1 MTTSWNSTRLGR
13 WCIGIA
19 WAMAALSFVV
29 WFGAYLISRSSNKV
43 ALEGEAAFNRKDYAA
58 ALPKLQQAADGGDST
73 AEFYLG
79 CMYWY
84 GHLVAKDPAMASK
97 YFLQAAQQDIKEAQF
112 DLAVIYDDPDS
123 GLLNQKDAAVLY
135 RQAAERGMREAQ
147 YNLGIILYNGSG
159 VKADAAQ
166 GYEWIALAANQ
177 GLPEGISMRE
187 QLRRKLPTDQVARGE
202 DLVKK
207 FHPRS

>member
-1 MTTSWNSTRLGR
+1 MKTDWNNTRLGR
-13 WCIGIA
+13 WCVGIA
-19 WAMAALSFVV
+19 WAAAALSLVV
-29 WFGAYLISRSSNKV
+29 WLGAYLISRSSNKV

-58 ALPKLQQAADGGDST
+58 ALPKLQQAAADGDAT

-84 GHLVAKDPAMASK
+84 GHLVVKDPARAAG
-97 YFLQAAQQDIKEAQF
+97 YYLQAAQQDIKEAEF
-112 DLAVIYDDPDS
+112 DLAVIYDDPNS
-123 GLLNQKDAAVLY
+123 GLLNQKDAAVWY
-135 RQAAERGMREAQ
+135 RQAAEHGMREAE

-159 VKADAAQ
+159 VKADAAE

-177 GLPEGISMRE
+177 GLPEGISTRE
-187 QLRRKLPTDQVARGE
+187 KLRRELPISQVARGE
-202 DLVKK
+202 ELVKK

>member
-1 MTTSWNSTRLGR
+1 
-13 WCIGIA
+13 
-19 WAMAALSFVV
+19 
-29 WFGAYLISRSSNKV
+29 
-43 ALEGEAAFNRKDYAA
+43 
-58 ALPKLQQAADGGDST
+58 
-73 AEFYLG
+73 
-79 CMYWY
+79 
-84 GHLVAKDPAMASK
+84 
-97 YFLQAAQQDIKEAQF
+97 
-112 DLAVIYDDPDS
+112 
-123 GLLNQKDAAVLY
+123 
-135 RQAAERGMREAQ
+135 MREAQ

>member
-1 MTTSWNSTRLGR
+1 MSPWNSTRLGR
-13 WCIGIA
+13 WCVGIA
-19 WAMAALSFVV
+19 WALGALSFVV
-29 WFGAYLISRSSNKV
+29 WIGAYLISRSSDKV
-43 ALEGEAAFNRKDYAA
+43 ALEGEAAFDRKDYAA
-58 ALPKLQQAADGGDST
+58 ALPKLQAAAAGGDAN
-73 AEFYLG
+73 AEFDLG

-84 GHLVAKDPAMASK
+84 GHLVAKDPARASK

-123 GLLNQKDAAVLY
+123 GLHNQKDAAVWY
-135 RQAAERGMREAQ
+135 RQAAEHGMREAQ
-147 YNLGIILYNGSG
+147 YNLGVILYNGSG
-159 VKADAAQ
+159 VKADTAE

-187 QLRRKLPTDQVARGE
+187 KLWRDLPPDQVARGE
-202 DLVKK
+202 ELVKK

>member
-1 MTTSWNSTRLGR
+1 MRTPWNGTRFGR
-13 WCIGIA
+13 WCVGIA
-19 WAMAALSFVV
+19 WMLAALSFVV
-29 WFGAYLISRSSNKV
+29 WIGAYLMSRSSAKV

-58 ALPKLQQAADGGDST
+58 ALPKLQAAAEGGDST

-84 GHLVAKDPAMASK
+84 GHLVAKDVAKASR
-97 YFLQAAQQDIKEAQF
+97 YFRQAAQQDLKEAQF
-112 DLAVIYDDPDS
+112 DLAVIYADPDS
-123 GLLNQKDAAVLY
+123 GLLNQKDAAVWY
-135 RQAAERGMREAQ
+135 RQAAEQGLREAQ
-147 YNLGIILYNGSG
+147 YNLGLLLYRGSG

-177 GLPEGISMRE
+177 GLPAGISMRE
-187 QLRRKLPTDQVARGE
+187 QMRRELPTDQVARGE
-202 DLVKK
+202 ELVKK